1 MKSLIHRRS
10 YSVVALVAVSYC
22 MLMPSFAHAGA
33 WGEDFEAAILKQM
46 LEKIQMQIDGLL
58 LGTLKST
65 AISLLNTRVASLV
78 GGSSTSASLV
88 ISDWRAYLYQEPGQ
102 KALLAYDG
110 FKSATLKGRSS
121 GFSSSSGGT
130 SYESYLEKFSDR
142 HVLDTNLMN
151 SSTTLLGE
159 LSSDPI
165 KSVDEGDIRVISA
178 MYATES
184 DPLGY
189 AIRAERF
196 KMTADS
202 QYQTEAQL
210 KAMSSG
216 YKGVQDSAGNTIL
229 PGSTIGQMVA
239 DVQDI
244 GNKVIAAAQN
254 PTELVGGVI
263 TTLANR
269 MITNLIQNG
278 LGKVQASIQREI
290 SNVDSQIMSQVDVVN
305 RQLGR
310 GAAYTSNVRQ
320 QVNVNLNAA
329 GSGAAMPILSGN

>member
-1 MKSLIHRRS
+1 MKSSTNRRL
-10 YSVVALVAVSYC
+10 YSLVAIIFFSFC
-22 MLMPSFAHAGA
+22 TLTPSFVHAGA

-46 LEKIQMQIDGLL
+46 LEKIQKQIDGLL

-78 GGSSTSASLV
+78 GGSSKSASLV

-102 KALLAYDG
+102 KSLLAYDA

-121 GFSSSSGGT
+121 GFSSATGGQ
-130 SYESYLEKFSDR
+130 SYESYLEKFADN
-142 HVLDTNLMN
+142 HVLASGAAN
-151 SSTTLLGE
+151 STTLLSE

-165 KSVDEGDIRVISA
+165 KSADDGDFRVISA
-178 MYATES
+178 MYASES
-184 DPLGY
+184 DPIGY
-189 AIRAERF
+189 ALRAEKA
-196 KMTADS
+196 KMIAQS
-202 QYQTEAQL
+202 QYQNEAEL

-216 YKGVQDSAGNTIL
+216 YKGVQDKAGNTIL

-244 GNKVIAAAQN
+244 GNKVIASAQN

-269 MITNLIQNG
+269 MITNLIQSG

-290 SNVDSQIMSQVDVVN
+290 TNVDSQIMSQVDVVN

-310 GAAYTSNVRQ
+310 GAAYTSGVRQ

>member
-1 MKSLIHRRS
+1 MKSMKIKRLYSLI
-10 YSVVALVAVSYC
+10 ALIAVSYC
-22 MLMPSFAHAGA
+22 TLMPSFVHAGA

-46 LEKIQMQIDGLL
+46 LEKIQKQIEGQL
-58 LGTLKST
+58 LGVLKST

-121 GFSSSSGGT
+121 GFSSASGGP

-142 HVLDTNLMN
+142 HVLDTNLLN

-165 KSVDEGDIRVISA
+165 KSVDAGDIRVISA
-178 MYATES
+178 MYSSES

-189 AIRAERF
+189 ALRAERF
-196 KMTADS
+196 KMGADA

-210 KAMSSG
+210 KATSSG
-216 YKGVQDSAGNTIL
+216 YKGVQDKAGNTIL

-310 GAAYTSNVRQ
+310 GAAYTSGVRQ